1 MQTLN
6 INGKAITVDV
16 PGDTQGV
23 RAILENVSRRGFI
36 SGAAAIGAL
45 VVGMRV
51 SSRSDAATPAAALAT
66 DVPRFNPTAF
76 IAVETSGLITIMA
89 HRSQMGQ
96 GIRTGLPT
104 VVADELEADWARV
117 HVSHAVGDE
126 AIYGGQNMDGWCS
139 VRHFP
144 RLMRQMGAAVR
155 QMLEAAAAASWGVD
169 VTQVHARN
177 HQVIHASTGRVL
189 GYGQVAAVA
198 RALPVPKSELL
209 RLKKPSECR
218 QRSAICLGR

>member
-6 INGKAITVDV
+6 INGKAIAVDV
-16 PGDTQGV
+16 PGDTHGV

-36 SGAAAIGAL
+36 RGAAAIGAL

-51 SSRSDAATPAAALAT
+51 SSRSDAATPATVPAT
-66 DVPRFNPTAF
+66 DLPHFNPTAF
-76 IAVETSGLITIMA
+76 IAVDTSGLVTIMA
-89 HRSQMGQ
+89 HRAEMGQ
-96 GIRTGLPT
+96 GIRNGFPM
-104 VVADELEADWARV
+104 VVADELEADWSRV

-126 AIYGGQNMDGWCS
+126 ATYGGQNMDGS
-139 VRHFP
+139 YSMRHFP
-144 RLMRQMGAAVR
+144 YLMRQMGAAVR

-177 HQVIHASTGRVL
+177 HEIIHASTGRAL

-209 RLKKPSECR
+209 RLKKPPECR
-218 QRSAICLGR
+218 QRSAICRGR